1 MECRRFAPVRGPVKR
16 AMHHDHCDAIGAN
29 VVPGTDQFHHGC
41 LPHLGIGGAA
51 PPGIRPPS
59 EMRKAGCNRPLADQ
73 TKLSSQ
79 IVVDRPG
86 EGKSADSLAA
96 RFASLGY
103 SLHELCDG
111 SFLACRWGFSRPLQS
126 MYEARLFCRQIGGAA

>member
-1 MECRRFAPVRGPVKR
+1 MGNAEQGRLTAK
-16 AMHHDHCDAIGAN
+16 
-29 VVPGTDQFHHGC
+29 
-41 LPHLGIGGAA
+41 
-51 PPGIRPPS
+51 PPGLSPPT

-73 TKLSSQ
+73 TKLSTG
-79 IVVDRPG
+79 IVGDSPG
-86 EGKSADSLAA
+86 EGKRADSLAA

-126 MYEARLFCRQIGGAA
+126 MYEARRFCRQIGGST